1 MENITYKSQRQELKK
16 FERAVQASVDEVEA
30 IKREL
35 KDEQAIQILD
45 TQIEFLT
52 DPQIKTDVADRISVG
67 RKNAIDAVIE
77 IIEQSVDILK
87 GLESKYL
94 SERAS
99 DLRDAERRILSNLH
113 SVHDGQ
119 LQIDPNSIIVA
130 EDISPSEVIALDL
143 NKIAA
148 FATQVGGSTSH
159 TAILARLKCIPAVV
173 GCGAALSNIKNNDEI
188 IVDGL
193 EGVIIVGPDTV
204 CLEVYRQKMNAHDV
218 QMKMMRDMK
227 NIPAQTL
234 DHRTLKL
241 FTNISN
247 AHDMRDALEWGAV
260 GAGLLRTELLF
271 MDRVTIPSEDE
282 QLEFYKQVALQS
294 KGSPVVVRTLDVGG
308 DKPARYLGVAGEA
321 NPFLG
326 YRGIRIS
333 LNEENVFK
341 EQLRAIL
348 RASTFGNLKIMFPMI
363 ANLRELR
370 KAKAM
375 VEQAKN
381 ELSEMEIPFNAHIK
395 VGMMIEV
402 PSAAIMA
409 DVFAREVDFFSL
421 GTNDLCQYT
430 LAVDRGNENVRD
442 LYDPYDPAFLRLVDQ
457 VIKQGIRNN
466 IGVSLCG
473 ELASDPVATP
483 LLLGMGLEEFS
494 LNASAIPIIKKKII
508 GYRYQDALEVYAN
521 VMSMDDSKNIKDYLQ
536 GK

>member
-1 MENITYKSQRQELKK
+1 MR
-16 FERAVQASVDEVEA
+16 D
-30 IKREL
+30 
-35 KDEQAIQILD
+35 
-45 TQIEFLT
+45 
-52 DPQIKTDVADRISVG
+52 
-67 RKNAIDAVIE
+67 
-77 IIEQSVDILK
+77 
-87 GLESKYL
+87 GLL
-94 SERAS
+94 
-99 DLRDAERRILSNLH
+99 
-113 SVHDGQ
+113 
-119 LQIDPNSIIVA
+119 
-130 EDISPSEVIALDL
+130 
-143 NKIAA
+143 
-148 FATQVGGSTSH
+148 
-159 TAILARLKCIPAVV
+159 
-173 GCGAALSNIKNNDEI
+173 KNNDEI

-241 FTNISN
+241 FANISN
-247 AHDMRDALEWGAV
+247 ADDMRDALEWGAE

-271 MDRVTIPSEDE
+271 VDRVTIPSEDE

-348 RASTFGNLKIMFPMI
+348 RASIFGNLKIMFPMI